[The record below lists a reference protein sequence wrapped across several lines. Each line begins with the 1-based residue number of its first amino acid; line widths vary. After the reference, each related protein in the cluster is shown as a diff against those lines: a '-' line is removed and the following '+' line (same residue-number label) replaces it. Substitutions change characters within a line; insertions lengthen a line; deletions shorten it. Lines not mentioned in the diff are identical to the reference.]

1 MAKHIGAETVVFSG
15 PVSITAAASTV
26 GTKEGEG
33 PLGRHFDRVLKDN
46 MAGEE
51 TWESAESAMVKD
63 NLSILFEKS
72 GVRPEFIFGG
82 DLQNQC
88 CGTNYGVRDLKIP
101 TFGIFGACATFGEA
115 LALSALT
122 VDSGAA
128 ENVAAAVSS
137 HFCSAERQFRFPLE
151 LGNQRPQTST
161 YTVTGAGAAMVSN
174 KNTAPYI
181 TAFTA
186 GKITDYGIKDAN
198 NMGAAMAPAAA
209 ECIMAHLRDTARDAG
224 YYDLI
229 ITGDLGY
236 VGKELL
242 LTLLNKQGIN
252 IADNHT
258 DCGIEIFD
266 KAAQDT
272 HSGGSGCAC
281 SAAVF
286 AALFYKRL
294 KKGGLKRILL
304 VPTGALMSPTS
315 IQEGESILGAAYAVA
330 IENEV
335 ITWNI

>member
-1 MAKHIGAETVVFSG
+1 MAKHIGAETVVFSK
-15 PVSITAAASTV
+15 PVSITAVSSTV

-33 PLGRHFDRVLKDN
+33 PLGKLFDRVLTDN

-51 TWESAESAMVKD
+51 TWEAAESAIVKD
-63 NLSILFEKS
+63 NFSLLFEKS
-72 GVRPEFIFGG
+72 GVRPEFLFAG

-88 CGTNYGVRDLKIP
+88 CGTNYGVKDIKIP
-101 TFGIFGACATFGEA
+101 TFGVFDACATFGESLA
-115 LALSALT
+115 LAALT

-128 ENVAAAVSS
+128 ENAAAGVSS

-174 KNTAPYI
+174 KDAPPYV
-181 TAFTA
+181 TAFTI
-186 GKITDYGIKDAN
+186 GKIIDYGVTDAN

-209 ECIMAHLRDTARDAG
+209 ECISAHLRDTVRAAD

-229 ITGDLGY
+229 VTGDLGY

-242 LTLLNKQGIN
+242 LQLLKKEGID

-272 HSGGSGCAC
+272 HAGGSGCAC

-294 KKGGLKRILL
+294 RNGELNKILF

-315 IQEGESILGAAYAVA
+315 IQEGKSILGAAYAVA
-330 IENEV
+330 VENEV
-335 ITWNI
+335 IKWNI